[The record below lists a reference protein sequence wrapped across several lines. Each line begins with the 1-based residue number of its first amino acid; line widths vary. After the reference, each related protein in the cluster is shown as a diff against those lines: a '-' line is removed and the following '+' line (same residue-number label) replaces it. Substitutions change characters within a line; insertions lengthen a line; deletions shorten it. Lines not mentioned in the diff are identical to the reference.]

1 MEHNVKKIINF
12 PTNQNV
18 RVSIDTSIELLDVYF
33 TEKEWGLVLNGKFA
47 LRKVKDIIDNTVYTY
62 TLLFND
68 NNYPDAS
75 LLVFLDNPNHFISE
89 TEIFTVNI
97 EHDAVEVVYDYDKDE
112 IRYSKLETL

>member
-1 MEHNVKKIINF
+1 MSKIFKFPQPQAVIVSV
-12 PTNQNV
+12 PTNFDNNILE
-18 RVSIDTSIELLDVYF
+18 VSF
-33 TEKEWGLVLNGKFA
+33 TEKEWGLVLNGNFA
-47 LRKVKDIIDNTVYTY
+47 LRKIKDTIDDTEYTY

-75 LLVFLDNPNHFISE
+75 LVVFLDNPNHFISE
-89 TEIFTVNI
+89 TEIFTGNI